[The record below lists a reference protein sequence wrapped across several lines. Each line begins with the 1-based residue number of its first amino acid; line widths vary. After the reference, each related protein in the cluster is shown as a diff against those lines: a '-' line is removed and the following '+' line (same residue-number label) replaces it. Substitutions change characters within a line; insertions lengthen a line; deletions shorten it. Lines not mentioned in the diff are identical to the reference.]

1 MASDAHA
8 RFSSFL
14 LRQSDWHPI
23 RTITGED
30 LAEFDPKVVREFEQN
45 GLVVQLRD
53 LRDAD
58 GVVFGVNEDVAEDD
72 CACAWASS
80 IADGEVAR
88 VSPLA
93 LKRYRIEFEAVAA
106 YLRRRLELVGPPIE
120 EVNPRIRFLG
130 ALGSGGRRKEVYLV
144 RCLRAEQAL
153 QPLLSVR
160 AHAGETCAIIV
171 LALGSPELP
180 RSVMR
185 QIGDMQILALQ
196 DLISARESVPLAV
209 CLPLAQGSESPE
221 PETARLVIDVGGSRA
236 TLDGGDLD
244 VERRDF
250 ATLTVLANEASADG
264 GFVTREAIWAA
275 MRGATQREA
284 NDEQVTGSISRLRR
298 ALRRIDPAIDVVNKR
313 TVGYR
318 LQLLQGQIDLR

>member
-23 RTITGED
+23 RTISGED
-30 LAEFDPKVVREFEQN
+30 LAEFDPKIVREFEQT
-45 GLVVQLRD
+45 GLIVPLRD

-58 GVVFGVNEDVAEDD
+58 EVVFSVDEDIADED
-72 CACAWASS
+72 CAWASS
-80 IADGEVAR
+80 AADGEVVR
-88 VSPLA
+88 VSQRA
-93 LKRYRIEFEAVAA
+93 LKRYRIEFDAVAA
-106 YLRRRLELVGPPIE
+106 HLRRRLELVGPPIE

-130 ALGSGGRRKEVYLV
+130 ASGAGGRRKEVYLV

-160 AHAGETCAIIV
+160 AHAGETCAVIV
-171 LALGSPELP
+171 LALGGLEVP
-180 RSVMR
+180 RWVTR
-185 QIGDMQILALQ
+185 QIGDMSILALQ
-196 DLISARESVPLAV
+196 DLINSREPVPLAV
-209 CLPLAQGSESPE
+209 RLPLAQGSETPV

-236 TLDGGDLD
+236 TLDGADLD

-250 ATLTVLANEASADG
+250 ATLTVLANEARADG

-275 MRGATQREA
+275 MHGATRREA

-298 ALRRIDPAIDVVNKR
+298 ALRRIDPAIDIVNKR

-318 LQLLQGQIDLR
+318 LNLLQGQIDLR